1 MKRLLLAVA
10 LVLAISAGGAAAWA
24 SPKVDSSRFNVNIH
38 VSKSYLELIPDRPL
52 NRMAQRLD
60 VTIDGHHLVLD
71 GRSTVGKKPGALL
84 PIGDYKARVKD
95 EGSAPNGAYWRTYE
109 ILLKDGS
116 TWAGEV
122 LSESE

>member
-38 VSKSYLELIPDRPL
+38 VSKSYLEVVPGRPM
-52 NRMAQRLD
+52 NDVAQRLD
-60 VTIDGHHLVLD
+60 VTIDGHHRVLD
-71 GRSTVGKKPGALL
+71 GRSTVGEKPEALL
-84 PIGDYKARVKD
+84 PVGDYKARVKKQ
-95 EGSAPNGAYWRTYE
+95 GNAPNGAYWRTYE

-116 TWAGEV
+116 TWDCYVVG
-122 LSESE
+122 ESE